1 MVHAGVSI
9 ASGRSGGRRAVSGAS
24 GYADFDRL
32 LGAIYEGPMEATP
45 WHSALQILHERLDA
59 AHVALILRPASAQV
73 TPAIIN
79 TGPSD
84 PGMMQSYERHFFTLD
99 SLVRLQE
106 GDVVIAEEAIGR
118 QWMRSSF
125 YQDYLRPA
133 DVRHLMG
140 TDIYPAE
147 GIECRLRVTRHHG
160 TRPFSRED
168 QALCGRIVPHLKRAI
183 QLHSRMDCLE
193 ARHQLLMNTVARARL
208 GIVSFDQTGQ
218 LLGMNPEA
226 RRLLDER
233 DGIGLRG
240 NTLYVENLSEERE
253 LMRLIRQMLGQARPG
268 DSVAAI
274 EGLSITRPSGR
285 SKLGVLV
292 RSVPQGRFDRRQR
305 PAVAMFLRDSEASSA
320 ATDVEVVRRLF
331 GLTRTEAA
339 LAQVL
344 TEGLAV
350 NDVAKRMNIC
360 RNTARTHLR
369 SIFFKTGVTR
379 QTQLVRLLLNSVAT
393 LA

>member
-1 MVHAGVSI
+1 MVDAEFNT
-9 ASGRSGGRRAVSGAS
+9 ASGRSGNGAAS

-45 WHSALQILHERLDA
+45 WHHALQILHERLNA

-79 TGPSD
+79 TGPYD
-84 PGMMQSYERHFFTLD
+84 PRMMQSYERHFFTLD

-106 GDVVIAEEAIGR
+106 GEVVIAEEAIGG
-118 QWMRSSF
+118 QWMKSSF

-140 TDIYPAE
+140 TDLYPAE
-147 GIECRLRVTRHHG
+147 GIECRLRITRHHG
-160 TRPFSRED
+160 AKPFSRED
-168 QALCGRIVPHLKRAI
+168 RALCGSIVPHLKRAI

-193 ARHQLLMNTVARARL
+193 ARHQVLMNTVTRARL
-208 GIVSFDQTGQ
+208 GIVSFDESGH

-240 NTLYVENLSEERE
+240 NSLYVENVGEERE

-268 DSVAAI
+268 DGVTAI
-274 EGLSITRPSGR
+274 EGMSITRPSGR
-285 SKLGVLV
+285 SKLGLLV
-292 RSVPQGRFDRRQR
+292 RAIPQGRFDRRQR
-305 PAVAMFLRDSEASSA
+305 PAVALFLRDSEASSA
-320 ATDVEVVRRLF
+320 ATDVELVRRLL
-331 GLTRTEAA
+331 GLTRTEASLA
-339 LAQVL
+339 LLL
-344 TEGLAV
+344 TEGLTV
-350 NDVAKRMNIC
+350 NEVAKQMNIC